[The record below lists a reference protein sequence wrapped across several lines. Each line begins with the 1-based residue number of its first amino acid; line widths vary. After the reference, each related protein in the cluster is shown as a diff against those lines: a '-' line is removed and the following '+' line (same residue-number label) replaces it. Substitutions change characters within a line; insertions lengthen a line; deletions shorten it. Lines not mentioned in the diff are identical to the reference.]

1 MLKNKQMNVYNILGK
16 LKYKQKKKYMLGFSA
31 SQAEE
36 ITTQLENK
44 DNLFFHGQITVF

>member
-16 LKYKQKKKYMLGFSA
+16 LKYKQKKNDMLGSSA
-31 SQAEE
+31 SRVEE

-44 DNLFFHGQITVF
+44 GNLFFHGQITVF